1 MALKQV
7 KTYKQDPLDRLLEN
21 IETLCHEAMRSDSH
35 SAHIGYSRARSM
47 LKEAG
52 LQREA
57 LRQVQEAERLAE
69 ELDKDQE
76 NQKDRQQL
84 AEQKLEEMRRRIEQE
99 IQAEHE
105 HRRHKTLEEIK
116 REAQQARNEKI
127 AEQLRKR
134 QEHLDQHQE
143 RIPRVYILEPGE
155 QPVHTVLQESDI
167 AISFTENA
175 GSHKGFTKTE
185 GWMIKN
191 RWGDTGPIEIIEHPA
206 R

>member
-1 MALKQV
+1 MALKKV
-7 KTYKQDPLDRLLEN
+7 KNKQDPLDRFLEN
-21 IETLCHEAMRSDSH
+21 VEILCHEAMRSDSH

-76 NQKDRQQL
+76 NQKDRQQWL
-84 AEQKLEEMRRRIEQE
+84 AEQKLEEMRKRIEQE
-99 IQAEHE
+99 IQD
-105 HRRHKTLEEIK
+105 KL
-116 REAQQARNEKI
+116 EAQKARNEKI